1 MTDEI
6 LNNLLTRS
14 IPRLDLDLLR
24 PDSLSK
30 RVKFAEIYFPDA
42 HQAQGGTEIFSLVV
56 IKRLNRG
63 VSEIAFEFFSFAL
76 IAR

>member
-1 MTDEI
+1 M
-6 LNNLLTRS
+6 
-14 IPRLDLDLLR
+14 

-42 HQAQGGTEIFSLVV
+42 HQAQVGTEIFSLVV